1 MRLQF
6 FLTFKGSIG
15 NPGFFIPCLMLGL
28 LANMSDVEPGSV
40 MPIILLTVGIASGAC
55 SYAGLYS
62 SHADTQCSFMF
73 FSIL

>member
-1 MRLQF
+1 
-6 FLTFKGSIG
+6 
-15 NPGFFIPCLMLGL
+15 MLGL

-62 SHADTQCSFMF
+62 SHADTRCSFIF
-73 FSIL
+73 FFNLWDF